1 MRFFDQHGVRNICI
15 DAFADCNYQED
26 GAVDFMLLE
35 NEWVKSVGDWLFDK
49 SSKDDEY
56 YNAYAT
62 VAYDKSLVDFEF
74 VKANNDGLTADVNC
88 YTVEGKEAEYVIDQL
103 DREAR
108 GCFKHSLDE
117 LLAEAKEYSKEIG
130 GNE

>member
-1 MRFFDQHGVRNICI
+1 MRFFDQHGVKNICL
-15 DAFADCNYQED
+15 DEFADCNYQDD

-35 NEWVKSVGDWLFDK
+35 NEWVKSVGDWLFEK
-49 SSKDDEY
+49 SSSDNEY
-56 YNAYAT
+56 YNAYVT

-74 VKANNDGLTADVNC
+74 IKANNDGLTADVNW
-88 YTVEGKEAEYVIDQL
+88 YTVEGKEAEYVIDRL